1 MKRTSTVIAWT
12 SLMMLLL
19 ASPAAA
25 QGENGLQGADW
36 KLIEE
41 SSLTAVKQDEAA
53 KPAESTKQAESET
66 DKELEQIHTKMKE
79 LRAEMKELREKKLE
93 LMAKKHSIQTEGK
106 SSTQIRQELKA
117 KLGEK
122 GQMFHEKHRDHG
134 ERVEGRMEKW
144 KQEAEKRG
152 ISTDGLSPEELKAK
166 LRESK

>member
-25 QGENGLQGADW
+25 QGEKGLNGTDW
-36 KLIEE
+36 KLIGDT
-41 SSLTAVKQDEAA
+41 SLTAVKQAEST

-66 DKELEQIHTKMKE
+66 DKELEQIHTQMKE
-79 LRAEMKELREKKLE
+79 LRSEMKELREKKLQ
-93 LMAKKHSIQTEGK
+93 LMAKKHGIQTEGK
-106 SSTQIRQELKA
+106 SREQIRQELKA

-122 GQMFHEKHRDHG
+122 GQMFHEKHRDDG
-134 ERVEGRMEKW
+134 ERVERRMERL

-152 ISTDGLSPEELKAK
+152 ISTEGLSPDELKAK